1 MKDGM
6 KINDIMD
13 MPYGFM
19 VNLMEEKAQK
29 KEEKSLIAAF
39 TGTGR

>member
-13 MPYGFM
+13 MPLSFM
-19 VNLMEEKAQK
+19 LDLMEEKNDIK
-29 KEEKSLIAAF
+29 KEKSLISAF
-39 TGTGR
+39 SGN